1 MQPSKHVVVLLA
13 LLVILVAVLAAC
25 SQAATPAPAAP
36 AATEAPAG
44 GATAPTQAP
53 AAGEKGVIKLYTSW
67 PMQGAMIPEG
77 TAMKRAV
84 DMAIEDA
91 GGVAADYKIEVV
103 NLDDASPATGS
114 WDGTIEAENAQK
126 CINDP
131 DCMVY
136 IGTYNSGAAK
146 VSIPILNQ
154 ANIAMITPANTS
166 PCLTKE
172 NPACQENEPEIYRP
186 TGKINYFRTNPA
198 DDLQGEAAA
207 KWSKCLG
214 FKKVFV
220 LDDRQ
225 LYGKGLADIFETA
238 AKEAGLE
245 VVGHEGVEST
255 NIDFRSLL
263 TKVKASGADLVYGGF
278 VIDSGGPQ
286 VIQQMAALGMFP
298 GTKFMGPDGLY
309 SPGLM
314 ESIGGAIDQANGNVL
329 ITFTGLPPDQLTSEA
344 GKAFYQN
351 YKAKYG
357 EDPIGFATYAYQVG
371 RLVMDA
377 IERAGEKD
385 RAKILEA
392 VRNTKD
398 FDKGI
403 GEPFSFD
410 ENGDPTIFSM
420 SGFVVKGGTFEFQE
434 VISPKMTCK

>member
-1 MQPSKHVVVLLA
+1 MYTSKRVVPLFSLL
-13 LLVILVAVLAAC
+13 LILVVILSAC
-25 SQAATPAPAAP
+25 GQAATPAPAAP
-36 AATEAPAG
+36 AATEPPA
-44 GATAPTQAP
+44 AAP
-53 AAGEKGVIKLYTSW
+53 AAASGDKGVIKIYTSW

-84 DMAIEDA
+84 DMAVEDA
-91 GGVAADYKIEVV
+91 GGTAVGYKLEIV

-136 IGTYNSGAAK
+136 LGTYNSGAAK

-154 ANIAMITPANTS
+154 ADIAMITPANTS
-166 PCLTKE
+166 PCLTKK
-172 NPACQENEPEIYRP
+172 NPACQENEPAIYRP
-186 TGKINYFRTNPA
+186 SGKINYFRTNPA
-198 DDLQGEAAA
+198 DDLQGQAAA
-207 KWSKCLG
+207 KWASCLG
-214 FKKVFV
+214 FKKAFV

-225 LYGKGLADIFETA
+225 LYGKGLADIFESA
-238 AKEAGLE
+238 AKTNGIEI
-245 VVGHEGVEST
+245 VGHEGVEST

-263 TKVKASGADLVYGGF
+263 TKVKASGAELVYGGF

-298 GTKFMGPDGLY
+298 ATKFMGPDGLY

-314 ESIGGAIDQANGNVL
+314 EAIGGAIDQANENVY
-329 ITFTGLPPDQLTSEA
+329 ITFTGLPPDQLPSEA

-371 RLVMDA
+371 RLVADA
-377 IERAGEKD
+377 INRAGEKD
-385 RAKILEA
+385 RAKILDA

-403 GEPFSFD
+403 ADPFSFD

-420 SGFVVKGGTFEFQE
+420 SGFIVRNGNFDFRE
-434 VISPKMTCK
+434 VIKPDMTCK